1 MTTRIDTEADIA
13 AGMAH
18 LVAVCPTLR
27 AVAAE
32 TGPPP
37 LRRSPGGF
45 PGLVRIVVAQ
55 QLSVASA
62 AAIQKK
68 VEAAIPA
75 LDPKRFAK
83 ADDAALRAAGL
94 SAPKIRTLRAAAEAA
109 VARRIDFDRLAGAP
123 IETVHERL
131 TALPGI
137 GPWTADIYAMFCL
150 GHGDAFAAGDLALQ
164 EAARIAFE
172 LDGRPKPDVFLALAR
187 HWRPWRAVAA
197 RLLWAYYRV
206 AKDREGVVEAAR

>member
-1 MTTRIDTEADIA
+1 MTTRIDTDADIA
-13 AGMAH
+13 TGLAH
-18 LVAVCPTLR
+18 LTAVCPTMR
-27 AVAAE
+27 AIAAE

-37 LRRSPGGF
+37 LRRWEGGF

-68 VEAAIPA
+68 VEVAIPR
-75 LDPKRFAK
+75 LDPRRFAK
-83 ADDAALRAAGL
+83 ADDTTLRGAGL

-109 VARRIDFDRLAGAP
+109 VAKRIDFDHLADAP
-123 IETVHERL
+123 IDIVHERL

-137 GPWTADIYAMFCL
+137 GPWTADIYALFCL
-150 GHGDAFAAGDLALQ
+150 GHGDAFAPADLALQ
-164 EAARIAFE
+164 EAARIAFS
-172 LDGRPKPDVFLALAR
+172 LKARPKDDVFVALSR
-187 HWRPWRAVAA
+187 HWSPWRGVAA

-206 AKDREGVVEAAR
+206 AKSREGVTEGA